1 MKFIGMIL
9 RYMSLMSLANRVM
22 SVENLSPPDADTAV
36 AGDGAVVE
44 RAWVADSRFVSSD
57 STYAVIC
64 RMGGS
69 RVILDSNVLVS
80 AFTSLEGASRQLSRL
95 VLSGSAEAQIPVP
108 LFAEYEASVSRPMI
122 QQRCPLPPA
131 EQTRLFDAFRSRTQ
145 LIELYCRWLHKLA
158 RASNSM
164 LACRLMSCIH
174 I

>member
-64 RMGGS
+64 R
-69 RVILDSNVLVS
+69 L
-80 AFTSLEGASRQLSRL
+80 
-95 VLSGSAEAQIPVP
+95 
-108 LFAEYEASVSRPMI
+108 
-122 QQRCPLPPA
+122 
-131 EQTRLFDAFRSRTQ
+131 RSRHG
-145 LIELYCRWLHKLA
+145 C
-158 RASNSM
+158 SM
-164 LACRLMSCIH
+164 RFGRGRN
-174 I
+174 